1 MQGMITEIERFSLKD
16 GPGIRTT
23 VFFNG
28 CNMRCAWCH
37 NPETLKL
44 TPELMFYPQKC
55 IGCGKCFTVCK
66 TGAQV
71 LGNNS
76 VHQINR
82 SRCKNCGSCAK
93 SCYAGALVMCG
104 QPMSVQEVL
113 FQIKQDKAYYDQSNG
128 GVTLSGGEVL
138 LQREFAAEL
147 TDACHELG
155 IQVAVESNISLPFSK
170 IEPLF
175 SKMDLIM
182 CDLKIFN
189 SAEHKKYTGVE
200 NAQILENIK
209 KIDALNIPLII
220 RTPLIPGATDSLEN
234 IKSISQFLATIKNLK
249 RYEMLNFNPLGAS
262 KYESLGTENTFRSAL
277 PLKEEQLA
285 ALKKVAEQSLP
296 VVKVV

>member
-23 VFFNG
+23 VFFKG

-66 TGAQV
+66 TDAQV

-82 SRCKNCGSCAK
+82 SLCKNCGSCAK
-93 SCYAGALVMCG
+93 SCYPGALVMCG

-113 FQIKQDKAYYDQSNG
+113 FQIKQDRAYYDQSNG

-147 TDACHELG
+147 ADACHELG

-200 NAQILENIK
+200 NAQIIENIK
-209 KIDALNIPLII
+209 RIDSLNIPLII